1 MQRNKKAWLIHS
13 WGEVAIETEPIKIPY
28 VKLTREILQINY
40 LNMFKKLRETI
51 SRELKESMRM
61 MPQQIE
67 KMSKE
72 TEVIKRRIH

>member
-1 MQRNKKAWLIHS
+1 MQRNKKAWLIHI